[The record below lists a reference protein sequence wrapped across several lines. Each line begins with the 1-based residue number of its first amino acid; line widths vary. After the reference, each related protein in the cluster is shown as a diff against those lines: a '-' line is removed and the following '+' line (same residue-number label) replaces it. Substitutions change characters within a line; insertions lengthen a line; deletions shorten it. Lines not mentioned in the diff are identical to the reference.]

1 MSLTGSVSDYIVCAS
16 TRGRFRKGKPTWNRL
31 CRYETRRITC
41 GFLGPRSIG
50 FSNAIISG
58 LFTSSVVSDFG
69 EPISRRLLNRSGG
82 IFDDRQ
88 TRLGI

>member
-1 MSLTGSVSDYIVCAS
+1 MPLTASVLEYIVCAS

-41 GFLGPRSIG
+41 GFLGPRFTG
-50 FSNAIISG
+50 FLNAIVSG
-58 LFTSSVVSDFG
+58 PCTSSVVSDIG
-69 EPISRRLLNRSGG
+69 EQILRRLLNHSGG

-88 TRLGI
+88 PRLGI